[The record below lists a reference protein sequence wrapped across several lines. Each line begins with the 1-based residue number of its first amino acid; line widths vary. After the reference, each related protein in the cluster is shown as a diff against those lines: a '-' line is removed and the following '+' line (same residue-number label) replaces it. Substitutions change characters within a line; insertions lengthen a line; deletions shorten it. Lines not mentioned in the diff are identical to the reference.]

1 MTVLDCPDPAN
12 MTPKRNVTT
21 TALQSLALFN
31 NDFML
36 RQAGYFAERLETE
49 RPGDVDV
56 QIVRAFEI
64 AFGRVPTDDETTAA
78 RRLVDQHGLL
88 HLCRGLFNASEF
100 VVVD

>member
-36 RQAGYFAERLETE
+36 RQSGYFAERLERE
-49 RPGDVDV
+49 RPDDEPA
-56 QIVRAFEI
+56 QIARAFEL
-64 AFGRVPTDDETTAA
+64 AFGRTPDNGERDAA
-78 RRLVDQHGLL
+78 RQLVNQHGLL
-88 HLCRGLFNASEF
+88 HLCRALFNASEF